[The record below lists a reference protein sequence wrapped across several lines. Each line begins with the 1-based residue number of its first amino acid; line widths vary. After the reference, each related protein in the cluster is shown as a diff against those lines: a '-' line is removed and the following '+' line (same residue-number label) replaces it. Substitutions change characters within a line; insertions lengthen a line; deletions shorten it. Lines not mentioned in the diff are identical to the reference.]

1 MNSFIP
7 NEDRRCS
14 IQWPL
19 LALSDVL
26 LCGEG
31 GRCVASL
38 FNGEA
43 YLGVMMTLYSRFDN
57 LLLSLV
63 LLDLTDVYRTRWLFG
78 KIDGVQIN
86 FDR

>member
-1 MNSFIP
+1 MNNFTT

-19 LALSDVL
+19 LTLSDVL

-31 GRCVASL
+31 GPCVASV

-43 YLGVMMTLYSRFDN
+43 YLGVMMTLYSQFND

-63 LLDLTDVYRTRWLFG
+63 LLVLIDVYRTRWLFG
-78 KIDGVQIN
+78 EKDGIQIN